1 MKVLVIG
8 SVYPRFQEDAE
19 VPWLRTSISHLKKA
33 GVEIQV
39 LAPSYKGLKSHNI
52 DGTHVNRF
60 RYAPANWEI
69 LTHEEGAPSKMA
81 SKPWLQLLAIPY
93 IINGF
98 IQCLRICRKW
108 RPDVIHA
115 HWPFPHAYIALGAAK
130 LFRIPLVLNFHGA
143 ELLLIRK
150 KKWVKPLLKFAIGQA
165 QAVFA
170 NSSFTAS
177 KIKALRDVN
186 VEWSPYGTT
195 LEERR
200 GARDERRQLNKASVA
215 PNVVGHDQADQLGL
229 ERSDNP
235 KTKEGESLPLA
246 SAANAASAT
255 PSSGDNRIKRES
267 RPTKLGMIEPNC
279 WDSVPTPQLPVPH
292 PVNGKFKILFV
303 GRHIERKGIRYL
315 IEAAKYLPTDKFE
328 IRIVGGGDLTEQL
341 KQQAA
346 LLDERRETKD
356 ERDVILNEREDN
368 LKRRESQ
375 PCLHG
380 YDRASKVGAT
390 PHPVNFSGVEGSP
403 ASIIFTG
410 KLSPE
415 ALANEYKTANVF
427 VLPAIVDSKGDTEG
441 LGVVLIEAM
450 ELGLPIVASNV
461 GGIPDV
467 VIDGESGILVPEKDP
482 VALANAFKR
491 LEANPALIENLLAGA
506 RKRIDECFT
515 WDGIIERQ
523 IEVYKRVV
531 DSRK

>member
-19 VPWLRTSISHLKKA
+19 VPWLRTSIAHLKKA

-39 LAPSYKGLKSHNI
+39 LAPAYKGLKSHDI

-60 RYAPANWEI
+60 RYAPASWEI

-98 IQCLRICRKW
+98 FQCIRICRKW

-130 LFRIPLVLNFHGA
+130 LFKIPLVLNFHGA

-165 QAVFA
+165 QAIFA
-170 NSSFTAS
+170 NSSFTAD
-177 KIKALRDVN
+177 KIKAIRNVN

-195 LEERR
+195 LETSRLQGECRNGKFICR
-200 GARDERRQLNKASVA
+200 YDRTAAPDAEGVKDERRETRDESNALCH
-215 PNVVGHDQADQLGL
+215 PERNVV
-229 ERSDNP
+229 EP
-235 KTKEGESLPLA
+235 KDPVT
-246 SAANAASAT
+246 
-255 PSSGDNRIKRES
+255 I
-267 RPTKLGMIEPNC
+267 
-279 WDSVPTPQLPVPH
+279 VPH
-292 PVNGKFKILFV
+292 PMNGKFKILFV
-303 GRHIERKGIRYL
+303 GRHIERKGICYL
-315 IEAAKYLPTDKFE
+315 IEAAKHLPKDKFE
-328 IRIVGGGDLTEQL
+328 IRIVGVGDLTEQL

-356 ERDVILNEREDN
+356 ERTQ
-368 LKRRESQ
+368 S
-375 PCLHG
+375 
-380 YDRASKVGAT
+380 
-390 PHPVNFSGVEGSP
+390 

-427 VLPAIVDSKGDTEG
+427 TLPAIVDHKGDTEG

-467 VIDGESGILVPEKDP
+467 VVDGESGILVPEKDP
-482 VALANAFKR
+482 VALADAFKC
-491 LEANPALIENLLAGA
+491 LEADPTLIQKLLAGA
-506 RKRIDECFT
+506 RKRIEECFT

-523 IEVYKRVV
+523 IEVYKRLQQ
-531 DSRK
+531 

>member
-19 VPWLRTSISHLKKA
+19 VPWLRTSIAHLKKA
-33 GVEIQV
+33 GIEIQV
-39 LAPSYKGLKSHNI
+39 LAPAYKGLKSHDI

-60 RYAPANWEI
+60 RYAPASWEI

-108 RPDVIHA
+108 KPDVIHA

-130 LFRIPLVLNFHGA
+130 LFKIPLALNFHGA

-150 KKWVKPLLKFAIGQA
+150 KKWVKPFLKFAIGQA

-177 KIKALRDVN
+177 KIKAIRDVH

-195 LEERR
+195 LETK
-200 GARDERRQLNKASVA
+200 DERRQLNKASVA
-215 PNVVGHDQADQLGL
+215 TNVVGHDQADQLGL

-255 PSSGDNRIKRES
+255 PSSG
-267 RPTKLGMIEPNC
+267 G
-279 WDSVPTPQLPVPH
+279 TPQRPEPH

-303 GRHIERKGIRYL
+303 GRHIERKGITYL
-315 IEAAKYLPTDKFE
+315 IEAAKYLPKDEFE
-328 IRIVGGGDLTEQL
+328 IRIVGVGDLTEQL
-341 KQQAA
+341 KKQAEA
-346 LLDERRETKD
+346 VGSRKLEVGSNVTPLQNVTPDSFRGQHEQS
-356 ERDVILNEREDN
+356 VILN
-368 LKRRESQ
+368 
-375 PCLHG
+375 
-380 YDRASKVGAT
+380 KVKD
-390 PHPVNFSGVEGSP
+390 PVNSNEVEGSKDENDSLCHSGAEGDRIHEGKNFEP
-403 ASIIFTG
+403 APIIFTG

-415 ALANEYKTANVF
+415 DLANEYRTANVF

-482 VALANAFKR
+482 VALADAFKR
-491 LEANPALIENLLAGA
+491 LASNPLLVEKLLAGA

-523 IEVYKRVV
+523 VEVYKRVI
-531 DSRK
+531 DG

>member
-39 LAPSYKGLKSHNI
+39 LAPSYKGLKSHDI

-130 LFRIPLVLNFHGA
+130 LFKIPLVLNFHGA

-170 NSSFTAS
+170 NSSFTAG
-177 KIKALRDVN
+177 KIKAIRNVN

-195 LEERR
+195 LETSRLQGECRNGKFICR
-200 GARDERRQLNKASVA
+200 YDRTAAPDAEGVKDERR
-215 PNVVGHDQADQLGL
+215 
-229 ERSDNP
+229 E
-235 KTKEGESLPLA
+235 TKEGESLPLA

-255 PSSGDNRIKRES
+255 PSSGD
-267 RPTKLGMIEPNC
+267 
-279 WDSVPTPQLPVPH
+279 TPQLPVPH
-292 PVNGKFKILFV
+292 PVNSKFKILFV

-341 KQQAA
+341 KKQAA
-346 LLDERRETKD
+346 LLDERRKTKD

-390 PHPVNFSGVEGSP
+390 PHPVNFSGVEESP

-415 ALANEYKTANVF
+415 DLANEYRTANVF
-427 VLPAIVDSKGDTEG
+427 TLPAIVDSKGDTEG

-491 LEANPALIENLLAGA
+491 LEADPALIEKLLAGA

-523 IEVYKRVV
+523 IEVYKRL
-531 DSRK
+531 SRS

>member
-19 VPWLRTSISHLKKA
+19 VPWLRTSIAHLKKA

-39 LAPSYKGLKSHNI
+39 LAPAYKGLKSHDI

-60 RYAPANWEI
+60 RYAPASWEI

-98 IQCLRICRKW
+98 FQCIRICRKW

-130 LFRIPLVLNFHGA
+130 LFKIPLVLNFHGA

-165 QAVFA
+165 QAIFA
-170 NSSFTAS
+170 NSSFTAR
-177 KIKALRDVN
+177 KIKALRNVD

-195 LEERR
+195 LE
-200 GARDERRQLNKASVA
+200 GA
-215 PNVVGHDQADQLGL
+215 
-229 ERSDNP
+229 
-235 KTKEGESLPLA
+235 SLPLA
-246 SAANAASAT
+246 SAADAASAT
-255 PSSGDNRIKRES
+255 PSSG
-267 RPTKLGMIEPNC
+267 G
-279 WDSVPTPQLPVPH
+279 TPQRPEPH
-292 PVNGKFKILFV
+292 AINNKFKILFV
-303 GRHIERKGIRYL
+303 GRHIERKGICYL
-315 IEAAKYLPTDKFE
+315 IEAAKYLPRDKFE
-328 IRIVGGGDLTEQL
+328 IRIVGVGDLTEQL

-346 LLDERRETKD
+346 AVND
-356 ERDVILNEREDN
+356 
-368 LKRRESQ
+368 
-375 PCLHG
+375 
-380 YDRASKVGAT
+380 GA
-390 PHPVNFSGVEGSP
+390 E
-403 ASIIFTG
+403 IIFTG

-415 ALANEYKTANVF
+415 DLANEYKTANVF
-427 VLPAIVDSKGDTEG
+427 TLPAIVDHKGDTEG

-467 VIDGESGILVPEKDP
+467 VVDGESGILVPEKDP
-482 VALANAFKR
+482 AALADAFKR
-491 LEANPALIENLLAGA
+491 LEADPTLIQKLLAGA
-506 RKRIDECFT
+506 RNRIDKCFT

-523 IEVYKRVV
+523 VEVYKRLQQ
-531 DSRK
+531 

>member
-8 SVYPRFQEDAE
+8 SVYPRFHEDAE
-19 VPWLRTSISHLKKA
+19 VPWLRTSVAHLKKA
-33 GVEIQV
+33 GLGIQV
-39 LAPSYKGLKSHNI
+39 LAPAYKGLKSHEI
-52 DGTHVNRF
+52 DGVKVNRF
-60 RYAPANWEI
+60 RYAPASLEI

-93 IINGF
+93 IISGF
-98 IQCLRICRKW
+98 LKCIVICRKY

-165 QAVFA
+165 QAIFA
-170 NSSFTAS
+170 NSSFTAG
-177 KIKALRDVN
+177 KIKALRNVN

-195 LEERR
+195 LEDNK
-200 GARDERRQLNKASVA
+200 DESGVILS
-215 PNVVGHDQADQLGL
+215 
-229 ERSDNP
+229 E
-235 KTKEGESLPLA
+235 TKDPV
-246 SAANAASAT
+246 T
-255 PSSGDNRIKRES
+255 I
-267 RPTKLGMIEPNC
+267 
-279 WDSVPTPQLPVPH
+279 VPH

-303 GRHIERKGIRYL
+303 GRHIERKGICYL
-315 IEAAKYLPTDKFE
+315 IEAAKHLPRDKFE
-328 IRIVGGGDLTEQL
+328 IHIVGVGDLTKQL

-356 ERDVILNEREDN
+356 ERTQ
-368 LKRRESQ
+368 S
-375 PCLHG
+375 
-380 YDRASKVGAT
+380 
-390 PHPVNFSGVEGSP
+390 

-415 ALANEYKTANVF
+415 DLANEYKTANVF
-427 VLPAIVDSKGDTEG
+427 TLPAIVDHKGDTEG

-467 VIDGESGILVPEKDP
+467 VVDGESGILVPEKDP
-482 VALANAFKR
+482 VALADAFKC
-491 LEANPALIENLLAGA
+491 LEADPTLIQKLLAGA
-506 RKRIDECFT
+506 RKRIEECFT

-523 IEVYKRVV
+523 IEVYKRLQQ
-531 DSRK
+531 

>member
-19 VPWLRTSISHLKKA
+19 VPWLRTSVAHLKKA
-33 GVEIQV
+33 GIEIQV
-39 LAPSYKGLKSHNI
+39 LAPAYKGLKSHDI

-98 IQCLRICRKW
+98 FQCIRICRKW

-165 QAVFA
+165 QAIFA
-170 NSSFTAS
+170 NSSFTAG
-177 KIKALRDVN
+177 KIKALRNVD

-195 LEERR
+195 LET
-200 GARDERRQLNKASVA
+200 RDESNASCH
-215 PNVVGHDQADQLGL
+215 PERNVVKSKD
-229 ERSDNP
+229 P
-235 KTKEGESLPLA
+235 VT
-246 SAANAASAT
+246 
-255 PSSGDNRIKRES
+255 I
-267 RPTKLGMIEPNC
+267 
-279 WDSVPTPQLPVPH
+279 VPH
-292 PVNGKFKILFV
+292 DVNGKFKILFV
-303 GRHIERKGIRYL
+303 GRHIERKGICYL
-315 IEAAKYLPTDKFE
+315 IEAAKYLPRDKFE
-328 IRIVGGGDLTEQL
+328 IRIVGVGDLTEQL

-346 LLDERRETKD
+346 LLDER
-356 ERDVILNEREDN
+356 DVILS
-368 LKRRESQ
+368 ES
-375 PCLHG
+375 
-380 YDRASKVGAT
+380 
-390 PHPVNFSGVEGSP
+390 EGSSQGNQP
-403 ASIIFTG
+403 ADIIFTG

-415 ALANEYKTANVF
+415 DLANEYKTANVF
-427 VLPAIVDSKGDTEG
+427 VLPAIVDHKGDTEG

-467 VIDGESGILVPEKDP
+467 VVDGKSGILVPEKDP
-482 VALANAFKR
+482 VALADAFKR
-491 LEANPALIENLLAGA
+491 LEADATLIQKLLAGA
-506 RKRIDECFT
+506 RKRIEECFT

-523 IEVYKRVV
+523 IEVYKRLQQ
-531 DSRK
+531 

>member
-8 SVYPRFQEDAE
+8 SVYPRFQEDSE
-19 VPWLRTSISHLKKA
+19 VPWLRSSIEHLKKA

-39 LAPSYKGLKSHNI
+39 LAPSYKGLKSHDI

-60 RYAPANWEI
+60 RYAPAAWEI

-130 LFRIPLVLNFHGA
+130 LFKIPLVLNFHGA

-150 KKWVKPLLKFAIGQA
+150 KKWVKPLLKFAIGRA

-170 NSSFTAS
+170 NSSFTAG
-177 KIKALRDVN
+177 KIKALKNVN

-195 LEERR
+195 LE
-200 GARDERRQLNKASVA
+200 
-215 PNVVGHDQADQLGL
+215 
-229 ERSDNP
+229 
-235 KTKEGESLPLA
+235 
-246 SAANAASAT
+246 
-255 PSSGDNRIKRES
+255 
-267 RPTKLGMIEPNC
+267 
-279 WDSVPTPQLPVPH
+279 
-292 PVNGKFKILFV
+292 
-303 GRHIERKGIRYL
+303 
-315 IEAAKYLPTDKFE
+315 
-328 IRIVGGGDLTEQL
+328 
-341 KQQAA
+341 
-346 LLDERRETKD
+346 TKD
-356 ERDVILNEREDN
+356 NSGVILNEREDN

-390 PHPVNFSGVEGSP
+390 PHPVTITPHAVNGKFKILFVGRHIERKGIRYLIEAAKYLPRDKFEIRIVGGGDLTEQLKQQAALLDERRETKDERTQS

-415 ALANEYKTANVF
+415 DLADEYRTANVF
-427 VLPAIVDSKGDTEG
+427 TLPAIVDSKGDTEG

-482 VALANAFKR
+482 EALADAFKR
-491 LEANPALIENLLAGA
+491 LEENPSLIEKLLVGA
-506 RKRIDECFT
+506 RKRINECFT
-515 WDGIIERQ
+515 WNGIIERQ
-523 IEVYKRVV
+523 IDVYNKVINQY
-531 DSRK
+531 

>member
-19 VPWLRTSISHLKKA
+19 VPWLRTSIAHLKKA

-39 LAPSYKGLKSHNI
+39 LAPAYKGLKSHDI

-60 RYAPANWEI
+60 RYAPASWEI

-98 IQCLRICRKW
+98 FQCIRICRKW

-130 LFRIPLVLNFHGA
+130 FFKIPLVLNFHGA

-165 QAVFA
+165 QAIFA
-170 NSSFTAS
+170 NSSFTAG
-177 KIKALRDVN
+177 KIKALRNVN

-195 LEERR
+195 LEDNK
-200 GARDERRQLNKASVA
+200 DESGVILS
-215 PNVVGHDQADQLGL
+215 
-229 ERSDNP
+229 E
-235 KTKEGESLPLA
+235 TKDPV
-246 SAANAASAT
+246 T
-255 PSSGDNRIKRES
+255 I
-267 RPTKLGMIEPNC
+267 
-279 WDSVPTPQLPVPH
+279 VPH

-303 GRHIERKGIRYL
+303 GRHIERKGICYL
-315 IEAAKYLPTDKFE
+315 IEAAKYLPKDKFE
-328 IRIVGGGDLTEQL
+328 IRIVGVGDLTEQL

-346 LLDERRETKD
+346 A
-356 ERDVILNEREDN
+356 VNE
-368 LKRRESQ
+368 
-375 PCLHG
+375 
-380 YDRASKVGAT
+380 GA
-390 PHPVNFSGVEGSP
+390 E
-403 ASIIFTG
+403 IIFTG

-427 VLPAIVDSKGDTEG
+427 TLPAIVDHKGDTEG

-467 VIDGESGILVPEKDP
+467 VVDGESGILVPEKDP
-482 VALANAFKR
+482 VALAEAFKR
-491 LEANPALIENLLAGA
+491 LEANPTLIQKLLAGA
-506 RKRIDECFT
+506 RNRIEECFT

-523 IEVYKRVV
+523 VEVYKKVI
-531 DSRK
+531 SG

>member
-39 LAPSYKGLKSHNI
+39 LAPSYKGLKSHDI

-130 LFRIPLVLNFHGA
+130 LFKIPLVLNFHGA

-170 NSSFTAS
+170 NSSFTAG
-177 KIKALRDVN
+177 KIKAIRNVN

-195 LEERR
+195 LET
-200 GARDERRQLNKASVA
+200 RDERR
-215 PNVVGHDQADQLGL
+215 
-229 ERSDNP
+229 E
-235 KTKEGESLPLA
+235 TKEGESLPLA

-292 PVNGKFKILFV
+292 PVNSKFKILFV

-328 IRIVGGGDLTEQL
+328 IRIIGGGDLTEQL
-341 KQQAA
+341 KKQAA
-346 LLDERRETKD
+346 LLDERRKTKD
-356 ERDVILNEREDN
+356 ERDVILNEVKD
-368 LKRRESQ
+368 
-375 PCLHG
+375 
-380 YDRASKVGAT
+380 
-390 PHPVNFSGVEGSP
+390 PVNFSGVEESP

-491 LEANPALIENLLAGA
+491 LEADPALIEKLLAGA

-523 IEVYKRVV
+523 IEVYKRL
-531 DSRK
+531 SRS

>member
-19 VPWLRTSISHLKKA
+19 VPWLRTSIAHLKKA
-33 GVEIQV
+33 DVEIQV
-39 LAPSYKGLKSHNI
+39 LAPAYKGLKSHDI

-60 RYAPANWEI
+60 RYAPASWEI

-98 IQCLRICRKW
+98 FQCIRICRKW

-130 LFRIPLVLNFHGA
+130 LYKIPLVLNFHGA

-165 QAVFA
+165 QAIFA
-170 NSSFTAS
+170 NSSFTAG
-177 KIKALRDVN
+177 KIKALRNVD

-195 LEERR
+195 LE
-200 GARDERRQLNKASVA
+200 GA
-215 PNVVGHDQADQLGL
+215 
-229 ERSDNP
+229 
-235 KTKEGESLPLA
+235 SLPLA
-246 SAANAASAT
+246 SAADAASAT
-255 PSSGDNRIKRES
+255 PSSG
-267 RPTKLGMIEPNC
+267 G
-279 WDSVPTPQLPVPH
+279 TPQRPEPH
-292 PVNGKFKILFV
+292 AINNKFKILFV
-303 GRHIERKGIRYL
+303 GRHIERKGICYL
-315 IEAAKYLPTDKFE
+315 IEAAKYLPRDKFE
-328 IRIVGGGDLTEQL
+328 IRIVGVGNLTEQL

-346 LLDERRETKD
+346 A
-356 ERDVILNEREDN
+356 VNE
-368 LKRRESQ
+368 
-375 PCLHG
+375 
-380 YDRASKVGAT
+380 GA
-390 PHPVNFSGVEGSP
+390 E
-403 ASIIFTG
+403 IIFTG

-415 ALANEYKTANVF
+415 DLANEYKTANVF
-427 VLPAIVDSKGDTEG
+427 TLPAIVDHKGDTEG

-467 VIDGESGILVPEKDP
+467 VVDGESGILVPEKDP
-482 VALANAFKR
+482 AALADAFKR
-491 LEANPALIENLLAGA
+491 LEADPTLIQKLLAGA
-506 RKRIDECFT
+506 RNRIDKCFT

-523 IEVYKRVV
+523 VEVYKRLQQ
-531 DSRK
+531 

>member
-19 VPWLRTSISHLKKA
+19 VPWLRTSISHLKKT

-39 LAPSYKGLKSHNI
+39 LAPSYKGLKSHDI

-130 LFRIPLVLNFHGA
+130 LFKIPLVLNFHGA

-170 NSSFTAS
+170 NSSFTAG
-177 KIKALRDVN
+177 KIKAIRNVN
-186 VEWSPYGTT
+186 VEWSPSGPT
-195 LEERR
+195 LEE
-200 GARDERRQLNKASVA
+200 S
-215 PNVVGHDQADQLGL
+215 GL
-229 ERSDNP
+229 SPR
-235 KTKEGESLPLA
+235 T
-246 SAANAASAT
+246 
-255 PSSGDNRIKRES
+255 SSGDTLQR
-267 RPTKLGMIEPNC
+267 
-279 WDSVPTPQLPVPH
+279 PVPH
-292 PVNGKFKILFV
+292 AVSGKFKILFV

-328 IRIVGGGDLTEQL
+328 IRIVGVGDLTEQL
-341 KQQAA
+341 KKQAA
-346 LLDERRETKD
+346 LLDERRKTKD
-356 ERDVILNEREDN
+356 ESGSTSLLRPCSAQAPTLCHPERNEV
-368 LKRRESQ
+368 K
-375 PCLHG
+375 
-380 YDRASKVGAT
+380 SKD
-390 PHPVNFSGVEGSP
+390 PVNFSGVEESP

-415 ALANEYKTANVF
+415 DLANEYRTANVF
-427 VLPAIVDSKGDTEG
+427 TLPAIVDSKGDTEG

-482 VALANAFKR
+482 VALADAFKR
-491 LEANPALIENLLAGA
+491 LEADPALIEKLLAGA

-523 IEVYKRVV
+523 IEVYKRLC
-531 DSRK
+531 RN

>member
-19 VPWLRTSISHLKKA
+19 VPWLRTSIAHLKKA
-33 GVEIQV
+33 GVDIQV
-39 LAPSYKGLKSHNI
+39 LAPAYKGLKSHDI

-98 IQCLRICRKW
+98 IQCLRVCRKW
-108 RPDVIHA
+108 KPDVIHA

-130 LFRIPLVLNFHGA
+130 LFKIPLVLNFHGA

-177 KIKALRDVN
+177 KIKALRNVN

-195 LEERR
+195 LEDNK
-200 GARDERRQLNKASVA
+200 DESGVILS
-215 PNVVGHDQADQLGL
+215 
-229 ERSDNP
+229 E
-235 KTKEGESLPLA
+235 TKDPV
-246 SAANAASAT
+246 T
-255 PSSGDNRIKRES
+255 I
-267 RPTKLGMIEPNC
+267 
-279 WDSVPTPQLPVPH
+279 VPH

-303 GRHIERKGIRYL
+303 GRHIERKGICYL
-315 IEAAKYLPTDKFE
+315 IEAAKHLPRDKFE
-328 IRIVGGGDLTEQL
+328 IRIVGVGDLTEQL

-356 ERDVILNEREDN
+356 ERTQ
-368 LKRRESQ
+368 S
-375 PCLHG
+375 
-380 YDRASKVGAT
+380 
-390 PHPVNFSGVEGSP
+390 

-427 VLPAIVDSKGDTEG
+427 TLPAIVDHKGDTEG

-467 VIDGESGILVPEKDP
+467 IVDGESGILVPEKDP
-482 VALANAFKR
+482 VALADAFKC
-491 LEANPALIENLLAGA
+491 LEADPTLIQKLLAGA
-506 RKRIDECFT
+506 RKRIEECFT

-523 IEVYKRVV
+523 IEVYKRLQQ
-531 DSRK
+531 

>member
-19 VPWLRTSISHLKKA
+19 VPWLRTSVAHLKKA
-33 GVEIQV
+33 GIEIQV
-39 LAPSYKGLKSHNI
+39 LAPAYKGLKSHDI

-98 IQCLRICRKW
+98 FQCIRICRKW

-165 QAVFA
+165 QAIFA
-170 NSSFTAS
+170 NSSFTAG
-177 KIKALRDVN
+177 KIKALRNVD

-195 LEERR
+195 LET
-200 GARDERRQLNKASVA
+200 RDERRETKDERNVILNEVKDPV
-215 PNVVGHDQADQLGL
+215 
-229 ERSDNP
+229 
-235 KTKEGESLPLA
+235 T
-246 SAANAASAT
+246 
-255 PSSGDNRIKRES
+255 I
-267 RPTKLGMIEPNC
+267 
-279 WDSVPTPQLPVPH
+279 VPH
-292 PVNGKFKILFV
+292 DVNGKFKILFV
-303 GRHIERKGIRYL
+303 GRHIERKGICYL
-315 IEAAKYLPTDKFE
+315 IEAAKHLPRDKFE
-328 IRIVGGGDLTEQL
+328 IRIVGVGDLTEQL
-341 KQQAA
+341 KAQAEA
-346 LLDERRETKD
+346 MQS
-356 ERDVILNEREDN
+356 VILNE
-368 LKRRESQ
+368 S
-375 PCLHG
+375 
-380 YDRASKVGAT
+380 
-390 PHPVNFSGVEGSP
+390 EGSSQGNQP
-403 ASIIFTG
+403 ADIIFTG

-415 ALANEYKTANVF
+415 DLANEYKTANVF
-427 VLPAIVDSKGDTEG
+427 VLPAIVDHKGDTEG

-467 VIDGESGILVPEKDP
+467 VVDGKSGILVPEKDP
-482 VALANAFKR
+482 VALADAFKR
-491 LEANPALIENLLAGA
+491 LEADATLIQKLLAGA
-506 RKRIDECFT
+506 RKRIEECFT

-523 IEVYKRVV
+523 IEVYKRLQQ
-531 DSRK
+531 